1 MFRDHAPDNLPL
13 ASYDTLAE
21 RLLHARTV
29 IISGEI
35 TQQLA
40 ASVASQFLALA
51 AESDG
56 GITVFINSQGGH
68 VEAGDTIHDQVRFIR
83 PKFG

>member
-13 ASYDTLAE
+13 ASYDALAE
-21 RLLHARTV
+21 RLLRPRTV

-40 ASVASQFLALA
+40 ASVASQFLA
-51 AESDG
+51 
-56 GITVFINSQGGH
+56 H
-68 VEAGDTIHDQVRFIR
+68 VSELDE
-83 PKFG
+83 